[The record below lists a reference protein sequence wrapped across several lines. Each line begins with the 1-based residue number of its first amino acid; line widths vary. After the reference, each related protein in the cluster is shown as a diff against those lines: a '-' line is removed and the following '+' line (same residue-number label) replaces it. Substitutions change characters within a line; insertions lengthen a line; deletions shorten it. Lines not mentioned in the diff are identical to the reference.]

1 MTHLKRRQA
10 PLLCLALA
18 ALAAFLLV
26 GTGPATADPSISSK
40 RQQAQA
46 ILGQI
51 QEMDSSLSHAIESYN
66 LANIQLDQID
76 ADLKSN
82 GRHLVI
88 ARSSL
93 GIAQTHIAKRL
104 RALYINGDSGGA
116 VEVILGARSLD
127 DLLDRLDMA
136 QAVGGQDAQVLQDVR
151 RFRNEVETR
160 RAKLKSDRA
169 RQAQVVADRA
179 ARKRSI
185 ESQLAERQR
194 LLASVK
200 DEIARMEAAERR
212 RQAELERQ
220 ARARLA
226 AEAAARASARQQ
238 TLELSSSGT
247 PATDY
252 TPDVGVRLRD
262 ARASREVRRRRRDR
276 DGVPRH
282 PLRLGRREPVRLRL
296 LGARDVRLRAG
307 RDLAAAQRRDAV
319 QHRRRARSR
328 GASSSRA
335 TSSSSTGSATWGS
348 TSAAASSSTRP
359 TPGTS
364 SRSRASTTPGTRR
377 RTSARS
383 ASRDLLA
390 RQRSQGLNRALDHRL
405 RRGTSLKALSA
416 QLLERPRLASRRCRG
431 SSRVQLGSL
440 RDAVVEGVD
449 LVREVLE
456 DDPPLE
462 LERRR
467 HLALL
472 HLEVAREDRE
482 ALDLLEA

>member
-10 PLLCLALA
+10 PLLCLAIA
-18 ALAAFLLV
+18 ALATFLLV

-136 QAVGGQDAQVLQDVR
+136 QAVGGQDAQVLQDVH
-151 RFRNEVETR
+151 RFRKEVETR

-212 RQAELERQ
+212 RQAQLEAQ
-220 ARARLA
+220 ARARLL

-238 TLELSSSGT
+238 TLELSTSDPVTDYPSDVGSISSSPAPPAKYGGVVGIAMGYLGT
-247 PATDY
+247 PYVWGGASPSGFDCSGFLMYVYAQVGISLPHNAAMQYNT
-252 TPDVGVRLRD
+252 VGVPVSRD
-262 ARASREVRRRRRDR
+262 ELQPGDLVFF
-276 DGVPRH
+276 DG
-282 PLRLGRREPVRLRL
+282 LGHVGLYIGGGQFVHAPHT
-296 LGARDVRLRAG
+296 GDV
-307 RDLAAAQRRDAV
+307 V
-319 QHRRRARSR
+319 KI
-328 GASSSRA
+328 SSLYDS
-335 TSSSSTGSATWGS
+335 WY
-348 TSAAASSSTRP
+348 
-359 TPGTS
+359 
-364 SRSRASTTPGTRR
+364 ASTYVG
-377 RTSARS
+377 A
-383 ASRDLLA
+383 
-390 RQRSQGLNRALDHRL
+390 
-405 RRGTSLKALSA
+405 K
-416 QLLERPRLASRRCRG
+416 
-431 SSRVQLGSL
+431 RVT
-440 RDAVVEGVD
+440 
-449 LVREVLE
+449 
-456 DDPPLE
+456 
-462 LERRR
+462 
-467 HLALL
+467 
-472 HLEVAREDRE
+472 
-482 ALDLLEA
+482 